1 MPSSWIIE
9 AVNVLKE
16 CSFNLA
22 SGSPYMS
29 PDQFSLDGF
38 EECLDGSVII
48 AITLAAHGY
57 FEAVSPQSLL
67 IIMGAILAAAIC
79 MMNAARRRSSKRD
92 GHVESSYGQI
102 TLEPI
107 ADSPTDDA
115 AGMQINHH
123 RQI

>member
-1 MPSSWIIE
+1 MRLEIGLCW
-9 AVNVLKE
+9 
-16 CSFNLA
+16 F
-22 SGSPYMS
+22 
-29 PDQFSLDGF
+29 GF
-38 EECLDGSVII
+38 RLQWVKLRHGDFR
-48 AITLAAHGY
+48 TLAAHGY

-107 ADSPTDDA
+107 ADSPANDA